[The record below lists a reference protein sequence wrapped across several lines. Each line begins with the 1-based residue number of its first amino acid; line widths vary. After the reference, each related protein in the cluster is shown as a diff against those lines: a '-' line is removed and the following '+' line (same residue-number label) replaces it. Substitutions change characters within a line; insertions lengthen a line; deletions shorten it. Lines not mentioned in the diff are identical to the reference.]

1 MNLTNVNP
9 VLRKELLVKMR
20 GWKAAAMITI
30 YLGILAIVA
39 YFVMEMSIRNSMTNT
54 LSADNFK
61 AAYTAL
67 AVIQFFLIIFIAPA
81 LTSGAISGERE
92 RQTLDI
98 LLSTKLPA
106 RSIILGKLFASISQ
120 IILLVVST
128 LPIFSIIF
136 LFGGIT
142 VLNLLQ
148 LFMFYI
154 IVAITMGSIGIFFST
169 CLKKTTVSNVITY
182 GVVLLLVFGTI
193 FISIFYVELYAKQP
207 SYGSYNRTT
216 TLMYFN
222 PLAGFGA
229 LIADQFG
236 VGSGGGMIVPG
247 LSVGGKGASKYLW
260 QINAII
266 DLAIAVVLLAL
277 SSYKINPIRKRI
289 FKRSNNN

>member
-1 MNLTNVNP
+1 MKLTNVNP

-30 YLGILAIVA
+30 YIGILAIVA
-39 YFVMEMSIRNSMTNT
+39 YFVMEVSIRESMVNT
-54 LSADNFK
+54 LNADNFK
-61 AAYTAL
+61 AAYTAI

-106 RSIILGKLFASISQ
+106 RSIILGKLFASIGQ

-136 LFGGIT
+136 LFGGISI
-142 VLNLLQ
+142 VNLLQ
-148 LFMFYI
+148 LFMFYV

-193 FISIFYVELYAKQP
+193 FISIFYVALYTKQP
-207 SYGSYNRTT
+207 NYNETT
-216 TLMYFN
+216 TIMFFN
-222 PLAGFGA
+222 PLAGFAA
-229 LIADQFG
+229 LITDQFG
-236 VGSGGGMIVPG
+236 VGSGGGMIIPG
-247 LSVGGKGASKYLW
+247 LSVGTSGASKYLW
-260 QINAII
+260 QINAILDI
-266 DLAIAVVLLAL
+266 AIAIGLLTL
-277 SSYKINPIRKRI
+277 SSYKINPIRRRV
-289 FKRSNNN
+289 FKSKNNN

>member
-9 VLRKELLVKMR
+9 VLRKELKVRMR
-20 GWKAAAMITI
+20 GWKAAGMITT

-39 YFVMEMSIRNSMTNT
+39 IFVMEMSIRDSVTNT
-54 LSADNFK
+54 LNPGNFK

-67 AVIQFFLIIFIAPA
+67 AIIQFFLIIFIAPA

-98 LLSTKLPA
+98 LLSTKLPS

-136 LFGGIT
+136 LFGGISI
-142 VLNLLQ
+142 LNLLQ
-148 LFMFYI
+148 LLMFYV

-182 GVVLLLVFGTI
+182 GVVLLLVFGTA
-193 FISIFYVELYAKQP
+193 FISIFYVSLYVKNP
-207 SYGSYNRTT
+207 NYNSTT
-216 TLMYFN
+216 TIMYFN
-222 PLAGFGA
+222 PLAGFGS

-236 VGSGGGMIVPG
+236 AGSGVGMIVPG
-247 LSVGGKGASKYLW
+247 LRVGGKGIAKHIW
-260 QINAII
+260 QINAVL
-266 DLAIAVVLLAL
+266 DLAIAAVLLTL
-277 SSYKINPIRKRI
+277 SSYKINPIRKRL
-289 FKRSNNN
+289 FRRRKNN

>member
-1 MNLTNVNP
+1 MSFTNVNP

-20 GWKAAAMITI
+20 GWKSTVLITI
-30 YLGILAIVA
+30 YLAILAIVGF
-39 YFVMEMSIRNSMTNT
+39 FVMEMSIKSSMTNT
-54 LSADNFK
+54 LSADTFK

-98 LLSTKLPA
+98 LLSTRLHP

-120 IILLVVST
+120 IILLVFST

-142 VLNLLQ
+142 ILNLLQ

-154 IVAITMGSIGIFFST
+154 IVAITMGSIGVFFST
-169 CLKKTTVSNVITY
+169 CIKKTTVSNVITY
-182 GVVLLLVFGTI
+182 GTVLMLVFGTA
-193 FISIFYVELYAKQP
+193 FISIFYVSLYVKKLNYTGTA
-207 SYGSYNRTT
+207 

-222 PLAGFGA
+222 PLAGFA
-229 LIADQFG
+229 SLIADQFG
-236 VGSGGGMIVPG
+236 VGSGAGTIVPG
-247 LSVGGKGASKYLW
+247 LSVGASASAKHLW
-260 QINAII
+260 QINAVINLSI
-266 DLAIAVVLLAL
+266 SACLLAL
-277 SSYKINPIRKRI
+277 ASYKINPVRKRL
-289 FKRSNNN
+289 FRRR